1 MKLSTQAAILV
12 TLVTLRHVIL
22 TKFPKIVYGKTYLI
36 MFGIAFG
43 LTYSITKNFK
53 YSLTLGLLTV
63 LGRMV
68 YRYKTDEKED
78 NSFVSTLVFALGTAT
93 VLTLSNLFKTYQP
106 SIDYV
111 LYASLLYTVLSVTE
125 WVIHRYIMHCYQN
138 MPQLLNVPGLKTVCS
153 SHHNHH
159 LTVKEDMSLKNNNHD
174 SELVFSWGESSSFIL
189 FIFPIMFALTCL
201 LNIKVG
207 AFTNL
212 ACVSFSAFIHMII
225 WNSEHTRMHDKKVDV
240 PFVPY
245 INNVPDGMYYPLL
258 RNHEL
263 HHKIKGDEKGNFNI
277 VILGADEF
285 LGTRN

>member
-12 TLVTLRHVIL
+12 TLVTLL
-22 TKFPKIVYGKTYLI
+22 TKFPTVVFGKSYLI

-63 LGRMV
+63 LGRMA
-68 YRYKTDEKED
+68 YRYNTDEKED
-78 NSFVSTLVFALGTAT
+78 NSFVFALGTAT
-93 VLTLSNLFKTYQP
+93 VLTLSNLFQP
-106 SIDYV
+106 NVDYV
-111 LYASLLYTVLSVTE
+111 LYASLLYTVVSVTE

-138 MPQLLNVPGLKTVCS
+138 MPQLLNVPGLKMVCN

-159 LTVKEDMSLKNNNHD
+159 LAVKEDMSLKNNPHD

-189 FIFPIMFALTCL
+189 FIFPIMLALTCL

-212 ACVSFSAFIHMII
+212 ACVSVSVFIHMII
-225 WNSEHTRMHDKKVDV
+225 WNSVHTRMHDKKVDV

-258 RNHEL
+258 RNHEM
-263 HHKIKGDEKGNFNI
+263 HHKIKGDEKGNFN
-277 VILGADEF
+277 VVVLGADEL